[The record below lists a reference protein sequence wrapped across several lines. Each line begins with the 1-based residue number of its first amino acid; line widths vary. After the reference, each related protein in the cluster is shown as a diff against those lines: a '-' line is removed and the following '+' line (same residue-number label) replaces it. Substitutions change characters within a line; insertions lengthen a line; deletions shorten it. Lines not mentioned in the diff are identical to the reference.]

1 MGDFFGPN
9 VEIIKD
15 VSGVTYRKITYPDG
29 RTEMD
34 VISPPPFY
42 SAYSSGEAVRDMNG
56 RLTPPFSS
64 IYNVDAI
71 ETTTLGDTSRTW
83 RASRGPKLED
93 YVELRKYLESEEE
106 SKVNVV
112 RKKSY
117 NEGEHIVAC
126 CDEKDLSVENV
137 LKTLS
142 AIKGKLM
149 IDIAPIHVKTI
160 ECWITPQVRQNIVT
174 ASKKLKMYG
183 KKRPIIARFDEY
195 GNRLPDEIDIGTTN
209 GITLKIIDPDKYGKY
224 YIELKGIE
232 FPRIE
237 PDITK
242 SFEDTYIDPDDLP
255 F

>member
-1 MGDFFGPN
+1 MEDFGLNPN
-9 VEIIKD
+9 IERTRNIDGSVYE
-15 VSGVTYRKITYPDG
+15 RITYPDG
-29 RTEMD
+29 RTETR
-34 VISPPPFY
+34 VFEAPPFY
-42 SAYSSGEAVRDMNG
+42 SAYSSGEAIRRTIDG
-56 RLTPPFSS
+56 RLVPPSF
-64 IYNVDAI
+64 I
-71 ETTTLGDTSRTW
+71 EDRYATTNTITNSWGNY
-83 RASRGPKLED
+83 ED
-93 YVELRKYLESEEE
+93 LRKYFESEEE

-117 NEGEHIVAC
+117 NKDEHIVAC
-126 CDEKDLSVENV
+126 CDEKDLAIENI

-149 IDIAPIHVKTI
+149 IDIAPIHIKTI
-160 ECWITPQVRQNIVT
+160 ECSITPQVRQNIAA

-195 GNRLPDEIDIGTTN
+195 GNRLPDEIDIGTAQ

-232 FPRIE
+232 FPHRE
-237 PDITK
+237 YNPM
-242 SFEDTYIDPDDLP
+242 SFEVDSDDLP

>member
-1 MGDFFGPN
+1 MGDFGPN
-9 VEIIKD
+9 VERIRNVD
-15 VSGVTYRKITYPDG
+15 GSVYERITYPDG
-29 RTEMD
+29 RIEMR
-34 VISPPPFY
+34 VLEAPPFY
-42 SAYSSGEAVRDMNG
+42 PAYSSGEAMRTIDG
-56 RLTPPFSS
+56 RLAPPFSS
-64 IYNVDAI
+64 IYGTDVI

-83 RASRGPKLED
+83 CANKGPKWED
-93 YVELRKYLESEEE
+93 YVDLRRYFESEEE

-117 NEGEHIVAC
+117 NKGEHIVAC
-126 CDEKDLSVENV
+126 CDEKDLAIENI

-149 IDIAPIHVKTI
+149 IDIAPIHIKTI
-160 ECWITPQVRQNIVT
+160 ECSITPQVRQNIVA

-195 GNRLPDEIDIGTTN
+195 GNRLPDEIDIGTAQ

-232 FPRIE
+232 FPRME
-237 PDITK
+237 YNPM
-242 SFEDTYIDPDDLP
+242 SFEVDPDDLP

>member
-1 MGDFFGPN
+1 MGDFGPN
-9 VEIIKD
+9 VERIRNVDGSVYEKIIHSD
-15 VSGVTYRKITYPDG
+15 GHIEMRVISAPPLYTDYSSAEAMRRTIDG
-29 RTEMD
+29 RL
-34 VISPPPFY
+34 VPPPF
-42 SAYSSGEAVRDMNG
+42 
-56 RLTPPFSS
+56 
-64 IYNVDAI
+64 I
-71 ETTTLGDTSRTW
+71 EDRYTTTAWNSW
-83 RASRGPKLED
+83 SNYED
-93 YVELRKYLESEEE
+93 MRRYFESEEE
-106 SKVNVV
+106 RKVNVV
-112 RKKSY
+112 RKESY
-117 NEGEHIVAC
+117 NKGEHIVAC
-126 CDEKDLSVENV
+126 YDEKDLSVENV

-149 IDIAPIHVKTI
+149 IDIAPIHIKTI

-237 PDITK
+237 YDITK
-242 SFEDTYIDPDDLP
+242 DFEDTYIDPDDLP